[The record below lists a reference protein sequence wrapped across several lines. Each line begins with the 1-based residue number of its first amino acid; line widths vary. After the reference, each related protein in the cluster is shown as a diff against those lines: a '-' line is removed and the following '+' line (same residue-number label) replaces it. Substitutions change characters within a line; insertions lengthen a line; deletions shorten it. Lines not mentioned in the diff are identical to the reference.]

1 METLRRL
8 VPSVNSLVVFEAAGR
23 LASFSGAA
31 RELGMTQAAVS
42 YAIGRLESQ
51 LATALFLREHRRVR
65 LTEAGERFHADV
77 SLGLSH
83 IQRSAQGL
91 RAVASGTH
99 VTLSASTAF
108 AAFWMVPRL
117 QRLRE
122 DLPDIDLR
130 IQTADRDLDLVGEG
144 IPLGIRGGRPE
155 DWPRYDCRILAR
167 EEIYPVCGASYLARF
182 GRPAEVEDLLSHR
195 LIHLEEP
202 FRPAVTWSEWFASA
216 GVGERRAP
224 KGLQIN
230 DYVLVI
236 QSVIEGQGIALG
248 WGHLTDGLVAKGV
261 LLRLT
266 DHMLATGKNFYVTW
280 PRDMPLSSAAG
291 RVRDWL
297 TGHGPD
303 ADR

>member
-1 METLRRL
+1 
-8 VPSVNSLVVFEAAGR
+8 VA
-23 LASFSGAA
+23 
-31 RELGMTQAAVS
+31 
-42 YAIGRLESQ
+42 
-51 LATALFLREHRRVR
+51 
-65 LTEAGERFHADV
+65 
-77 SLGLSH
+77 LGLSH
-83 IQRSAQGL
+83 IHRSAQGL
-91 RAVASGTH
+91 RAVATGTH

-117 QRLRE
+117 QQFRE

-130 IQTADRDLDLVGEG
+130 IQTADRDLDLVGEQ

-155 DWPRYDCRILAR
+155 EWPQYECEVLAP
-167 EEIYPVCGASYLARF
+167 EEIYPVCGTNYVSRF
-182 GRPAEVEDLLSHR
+182 GRPASAEDLLSHR

-216 GVGERRAP
+216 GTGGQTTP

-248 WGHLTDGLVAKGV
+248 WGYLTDGLVGKGV

-266 DHMLATGKNFYVTW
+266 DHTLATGKNFHVTW
-280 PRDMPLSSAAG
+280 PKDMPLSRAA
-291 RVRDWL
+291 RQVRDWL
-297 TGHGPD
+297 TD
-303 ADR
+303 QRKR